1 MPWITPIATDH
12 QMILEGL
19 EVLRLM
25 ADRLERHEFVD
36 AEDIATVMGFLRDVG
51 VDCLEHTE
59 NLLLRPAL
67 LRADQNEQILR
78 LQKALARHQ
87 TIRPLFEDTA
97 ADVTF
102 QDNFILHAHL
112 FTKTVSDLIFE
123 EDQNLLQGVV
133 ELLADPEGRSQVE
146 KFAEEER
153 RIRSIAAQRSSR
165 LHWLETKY
173 VYPHCI

>member
-1 MPWITPIATDH
+1 MSWITPIATDH
-12 QMILEGL
+12 QLILEGL
-19 EVLRLM
+19 EVLQLI

-51 VDCLEHTE
+51 VDCLERTE

-78 LQKALARHQ
+78 LKKALARHQ
-87 TIRPLFEDTA
+87 TVRPLFENTA

-102 QDNFILHAHL
+102 QEHFILHAHL

-123 EDQNLLQGVV
+123 EDQALLQGAI
-133 ELLADPEGRSQVE
+133 ELLADPDRRS
-146 KFAEEER
+146 
-153 RIRSIAAQRSSR
+153 
-165 LHWLETKY
+165 
-173 VYPHCI
+173 